1 MHAFYGT
8 LGVSLLQCLH
18 RRAQAVWPEL
28 TLERLREELQQRQQ
42 IELLYA
48 GEGRGAR
55 PRVETVASSQSLAQA
70 GLVAALGIER
80 MLPAPAAKGAGIT
93 LERWRNS
100 LPRNGL
106 QSRARTPSVNSR

>member
-1 MHAFYGT
+1 M
-8 LGVSLLQCLH
+8 
-18 RRAQAVWPEL
+18 
-28 TLERLREELQQRQQ
+28 QQ

-55 PRVETVASSQSLAQA
+55 PRAETVASSQSLAQI

-80 MLPAPAAKGAGIT
+80 LLPAPAAKGT
-93 LERWRNS
+93 RNSSERWRNS

-106 QSRARTPSVNSR
+106 